1 QKVKEQQLK
10 RLHIQA
16 KQLGLK
22 LLPMIT

>member
-1 QKVKEQQLK
+1 KEQQLK